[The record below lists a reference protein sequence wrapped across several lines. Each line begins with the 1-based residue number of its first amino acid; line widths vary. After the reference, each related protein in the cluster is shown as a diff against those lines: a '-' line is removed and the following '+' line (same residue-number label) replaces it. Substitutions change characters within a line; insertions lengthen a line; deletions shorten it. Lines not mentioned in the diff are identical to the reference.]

1 MKTSNV
7 VAPVSRPSAEE
18 LVRMYETFDGQSAE
32 IKRQFREG
40 SLTTEYV
47 QALIEHRNPFANVVE
62 TSKVRERIFSLL
74 KTITVGAVNAKTTA
88 DCFTDRGR
96 YYHRDGD
103 LDKFLPKVQ
112 REQPESNFTPCRLT
126 EAATFKQMAENAL
139 GVSGDIKTLSK
150 LLKGRGHTTTLP
162 AIEALIERQENGEDI
177 GLLTNGWANFFF
189 VDNEDG
195 ESVSVVSVRRSD
207 RRWDVRQYSFGR
219 ACGWAAVSRFFFRNF
234 SGN

>member
-74 KTITVGAVNAKTTA
+74 KTITVGAVNAKATA
-88 DCFTDRGR
+88 DCFTNPAR
-96 YYHRDGD
+96 YYYRDAG
-103 LDKFLPKVQ
+103 LDKCLPNVQ
-112 REQPESNFTPCRLT
+112 PAQPESRFGVFQLT
-126 EAATFKQMAENAL
+126 EPATFKAFVENVL
-139 GVSGDIKTLSK
+139 GTEGDIKTLAK
-150 LLKGRGHTTTLP
+150 LLKDRGLTTTLP

-177 GLLTNGWANFFF
+177 GIWTDGWANFFF
-189 VDNEDG
+189 TDNEDG
-195 ESVSVVSVRRSD
+195 ESVSVVYLSRRGGQ
-207 RRWDVRQYSFGR
+207 WG
-219 ACGWAAVSRFFFRNF
+219 VSRFPLGNDGRWNTGGRVFLRNF

>member
-1 MKTSNV
+1 MNKNPAT
-7 VAPVSRPSAEE
+7 ADQLLE
-18 LVRMYETFDGQSAE
+18 LAALQ
-32 IKRQFREG
+32 IKRLKDVANQEKVKDAIQRN
-40 SLTTEYV
+40 
-47 QALIEHRNPFANVVE
+47 EHPFWAKFDEAVE
-62 TSKVRERIFSLL
+62 TLKTRVETTVKSVVQLL

-139 GVSGDIKTLSK
+139 GVSVDIKTLSK

>member
-1 MKTSNV
+1 MNKNPAT
-7 VAPVSRPSAEE
+7 ADQLLE
-18 LVRMYETFDGQSAE
+18 LAALQ
-32 IKRQFREG
+32 IKRLKDVANQEKVKDAIQRN
-40 SLTTEYV
+40 
-47 QALIEHRNPFANVVE
+47 EHPFWAKFDEAVE
-62 TSKVRERIFSLL
+62 TLKTRVETTVKSVVQLL

-177 GLLTNGWANFFF
+177 GIWTDGWANFFF
-189 VDNEDG
+189 TDNEDG
-195 ESVSVVSVRRSD
+195 ESVSVVYLSRRGGQ
-207 RRWDVRQYSFGR
+207 WG
-219 ACGWAAVSRFFFRNF
+219 VSRFPLGNDGRWNTGGRFFLRNF